1 LTSAAF
7 TEFLQQQPMT
17 KIQVACLVALV
28 ALASAAAGA
37 SGGITPGQPAPNVKL
52 PDADGRVVSLADLR
66 GKVVLVDFWASWC
79 GPCATAFPAVDNL
92 YRTLHDRGFEVM
104 AINLDEKRSDA
115 DAFLAD
121 RGHLM
126 PVFFDPKGTS
136 ALAFALD
143 GMPTSFLI
151 GRDGRVRFVHVGY
164 NSKTPGA
171 YQAEIEQLL
180 AEPAK

>member
-1 LTSAAF
+1 
-7 TEFLQQQPMT
+7 MT
-17 KIQVACLVALV
+17 KIQVACLASLV
-28 ALASAAAGA
+28 ALASAAIGA
-37 SGGITPGQPAPNVKL
+37 SRALGPGQPAPEVRL
-52 PDADGRVVSLADLR
+52 PDADGHILSLGELR
-66 GKVVLVDFWASWC
+66 GNVVLVDFWASWC

-104 AINLDEKRSDA
+104 AINLDEKRRDA
-115 DAFLAD
+115 DAFLKD
-121 RGHLM
+121 RGHAM
-126 PVFFDPKGTS
+126 PVLFDPKGTS
-136 ALAFALD
+136 ARAFALD

-180 AEPAK
+180 AEPAR